1 MTGYWTL
8 SAAARASSALCTHPA
23 SNVSRGN
30 GPVLLQVRLEGPVV
44 AGVAERPA
52 PGIDGTFAVWASM
65 FAAILSPKTL
75 MTGAGGPMKAMPF
88 SFKARGSFGFSDAWP
103 QPGQTASTP
112 NRDAVSTISLTF
124 A

>member
-8 SAAARASSALCTHPA
+8 SAAANASSALWTQPA
-23 SNVSRGN
+23 SNVSRGS
-30 GPVLLQVRLEGPVV
+30 GPSS
-44 AGVAERPA
+44 
-52 PGIDGTFAVWASM
+52 PGLPKEPDQGMEGTFAVWASM
-65 FAAILSPKTL
+65 FAAILSPRTD

-88 SFKARGSFGFSDAWP
+88 SFNARGSFGFSDAWP

-112 NRDAVSTISLTF
+112 NRDAVSTINLTF